1 MKMSCSKSLCL
12 FTIAIVFLSFSINS
26 LEMGTEANVK
36 APFRGYFWLQRM
48 FPGSDPIDNIKESEF
63 HTRKVLI
70 EANEEMIYF
79 REGEKKEDEIE
90 DSISLGDLYDTKQD
104 NALQGQC
111 CKRITFEEF
120 PAGNSL
126 RNIIPAV
133 PATSKGKSAAKD
145 AKSSLGKS
153 NSTANKLNPVFSP
166 SKSSKQEKKKSPR
179 SQANFCI
186 LLHIPE
192 EARWRICHENQQE
205 VAKLQLKIIYSVLRL
220 KAKAKPGLMESFLSQ
235 IKVGSVE
242 NLAPWTW
249 ENQNKW
255 GGKCQST
262 NLQSP
267 INISKK
273 DAIPVEPNFG
283 IAMHLTDVQTLVKKN
298 FNEIIVT
305 FLKFGGVLKLTVENT
320 YLLFTPQ
327 FMSFRFPGESIVDG
341 KRSKG
346 DIILNFAELSHERV
360 KSI

>member
-1 MKMSCSKSLCL
+1 MKMNRSNNLCL
-12 FTIAIVFLSFSINS
+12 FTVVIVLLSFSINA
-26 LEMGTEANVK
+26 LEMSTEANMK
-36 APFRGYFWLQRM
+36 GPFKGYFWVQRM

-63 HTRKVLI
+63 HTRRVLI
-70 EANEEMIYF
+70 EANDEMIFF

-90 DSISLGDLYDTKQD
+90 DSISLGDLYDPKQD

-111 CKRITFEEF
+111 CKRISFEEF

-126 RNIIPAV
+126 TNIIPAV
-133 PATSKGKSAAKD
+133 PSTSKGKSAAKD

-153 NSTANKLNPVFSP
+153 NSASNKLNPVFSP
-166 SKSSKQEKKKSPR
+166 SKSRRAEKRKSAR
-179 SQANFCI
+179 SVANYCL
-186 LLHIPE
+186 LLHVPE

-205 VAKLQLKIIYSVLRL
+205 VAKLQLKVIYTVLRI
-220 KAKAKPGLMESFLSQ
+220 KAKAKAGLMESFLNQ

-242 NLAPWTW
+242 NLPFWTW

-255 GGKCQST
+255 GGRCQST

-267 INISKK
+267 ININRK

-327 FMSFRFPGESIVDG
+327 YMSFRFPGESIVDG
-341 KRSKG
+341 RRSQG
-346 DIILNFAELSHERV
+346 DILLHFAELSSERV
-360 KSI
+360 I